1 MEICSRALSFW
12 TYQVAV
18 GECMCV
24 HVRER
29 ERVRESVEIMGRVV
43 SQSHQEKAYQEYC
56 ASKAMEKAQA
66 QESHYR
72 QTIAVHSTE
81 NSCMYAQEVYCLL
94 LVTCYPF
101 NYIPCLSFAAL
112 KTQVAGEAN

>member
-1 MEICSRALSFW
+1 MCARA
-12 TYQVAV
+12 
-18 GECMCV
+18 
-24 HVRER
+24 RER
-29 ERVRESVEIMGRVV
+29 ERVRESVEVMGRFV

-81 NSCMYAQEVYCLL
+81 NSCMHKKCTA
-94 LVTCYPF
+94 CYWLHVIKF
-101 NYIPCLSFAAL
+101 HVCHLQLSRH
-112 KTQVAGEAN
+112 K